1 MEEFIVQP
9 ANGFTNWGG
18 SHDTP
23 KGNYDGL
30 GTIVLQGLLKAPT
43 GTIATNTVI
52 ARLPVPF
59 GFDPLKTLI
68 FHCPT
73 HGGNSVRIDVE
84 KGGDLVFKAGTINTW
99 VSLSGIVYNT
109 GVKG

>member
-1 MEEFIVQP
+1 MDEFEIRP
-9 ANGFTNWGG
+9 TNGFSSWGG
-18 SHDTP
+18 NYDTP

-43 GTIATNTVI
+43 GTIAANTVI
-52 ARLPVPF
+52 ARIPAPF
-59 GFDPLKTLI
+59 GFDPLKTHI

-73 HGGNSVRIDVE
+73 NGGKDVRIDVE
-84 KGGDLVFKAGTINTW
+84 KGGDIVFKSGTINSW
-99 VSLSGIVYNT
+99 VSLSGIVFNT